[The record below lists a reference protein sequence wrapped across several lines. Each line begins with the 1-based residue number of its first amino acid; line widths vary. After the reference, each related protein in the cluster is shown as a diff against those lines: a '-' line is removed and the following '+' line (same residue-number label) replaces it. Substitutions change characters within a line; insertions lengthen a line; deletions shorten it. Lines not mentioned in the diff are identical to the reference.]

1 MSIENFYFTKYE
13 ISCIEFYSPSR
24 KKAIF
29 LVLGKV
35 DLNCIT
41 RLSYNEEV
49 DIPLDI
55 TVDKNRIKAIERGLQ
70 LSSKV
75 LFEQGFFQNE

>member
-1 MSIENFYFTKYE
+1 
-13 ISCIEFYSPSR
+13 
-24 KKAIF
+24 

-55 TVDKNRIKAIERGLQ
+55 TVDKNRIKAVERGLQ

-75 LFEQGFFQNE
+75 LFKQGFFQNE

>member
-1 MSIENFYFTKYE
+1 LKIFILQSTKFHVLNFIVLAVKKR
-13 ISCIEFYSPSR
+13 YSW
-24 KKAIF
+24 F

-55 TVDKNRIKAIERGLQ
+55 TVDKNRIKAVERGLQ

-75 LFEQGFFQNE
+75 LFEQGLFQNE

>member
-1 MSIENFYFTKYE
+1 MVLAVKKR
-13 ISCIEFYSPSR
+13 YSW
-24 KKAIF
+24 F

-41 RLSYNEEV
+41 RLPYNEV

-55 TVDKNRIKAIERGLQ
+55 TVDTNRIKAVERDLK

-75 LFEQGFFQNE
+75 LFKQGFFQNE

>member
-1 MSIENFYFTKYE
+1 MVLAVKKR
-13 ISCIEFYSPSR
+13 YSW
-24 KKAIF
+24 F

-41 RLSYNEEV
+41 RLPYNEEV

-55 TVDKNRIKAIERGLQ
+55 TVDTNRIKAVERGLK
-70 LSSKV
+70 LSSKF
-75 LFEQGFFQNE
+75 LFKQGFFQNE